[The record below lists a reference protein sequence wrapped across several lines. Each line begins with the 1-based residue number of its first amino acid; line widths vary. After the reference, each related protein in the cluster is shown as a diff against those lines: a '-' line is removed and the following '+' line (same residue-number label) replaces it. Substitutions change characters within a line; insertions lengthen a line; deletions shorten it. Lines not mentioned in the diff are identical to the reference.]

1 MKRKD
6 LLVVMAILIC
16 TAASAQGDRKLS
28 KYLTMNITGKMDT
41 VSAFSIDKT
50 TPKRAGWG
58 IIYNAFTKAFIS
70 AGLPVVEK
78 ANAASLHSY
87 NILIDYEYHGTQF
100 SNLRGQIVDVSNGSQ
115 IIGTITYER
124 KFEVDD
130 IAGGIADNIKSRNPV
145 IQKAEIRKENLAK
158 EETQNTKQGRSKED
172 RLRELKDLYEKQLIT
187 KEDYDKAKQK
197 ILEEQ

>member
-1 MKRKD
+1 MKRKNF
-6 LLVVMAILIC
+6 LTVMAILIY
-16 TAASAQGDRKLS
+16 AAAFAQGDRKLS
-28 KYLTMNITGKMDT
+28 KYLTINITGKMDT

-58 IIYNAFTKAFIS
+58 IIYSAFTKAFIS

-78 ANAASLHSY
+78 ANAVSSHSY

-100 SNLRGQIVDVSNGSQ
+100 SNLRAQIVDVSNGSQ
-115 IIGTITYER
+115 IIGTITYEK

-130 IAGGIADNIKSRNPV
+130 ITGGIADNIKSRNPV
-145 IQKAEIRKENLAK
+145 IQKVETRKENVAR
-158 EETQNTKQGRSKED
+158 EETQNIKPGRSKED
-172 RLRELKDLYEKQLIT
+172 RLRELKDLFEKQLIT

>member
-1 MKRKD
+1 MKWKS
-6 LLVVMAILIC
+6 LLAVMAIFIYV
-16 TAASAQGDRKLS
+16 ASFAQGDRKLS
-28 KYLTMNITGKMDT
+28 KYLTINISGKMDT
-41 VSAFSIDKT
+41 VSAFSIDKN

-58 IIYNAFTKAFIS
+58 IIYSAFTKAFIS

-78 ANAASLHSY
+78 ANAASSHSY
-87 NILIDYEYHGTQF
+87 NIMIDYEYHGTQF

-115 IIGTITYER
+115 IIGTITYEK

-130 IAGGIADNIKSRNPV
+130 ISSGIADNIKSKNPV
-145 IQKAEIRKENLAK
+145 IQKAEIKKDNLVK
-158 EETQNTKQGRSKED
+158 EETQNMKQGRSKED
-172 RLRELKDLYEKQLIT
+172 RLRELKDLFEKQLIT